1 MLPSPFFSETP
12 YGLGDDTA
20 WLGRDVMQALLRL
33 RQQHNSNFR
42 ATNDTP
48 IHRRHLT
55 SPSGSS
61 MTSATCTG
69 ALPASTTS
77 RLQQPIANSIGNRA
91 AGPMTTHG

>member
-33 RQQHNSNFR
+33 RQQHHSTINSG

-48 IHRRHLT
+48 IHRPHLT
-55 SPSGSS
+55 SPS
-61 MTSATCTG
+61 C
-69 ALPASTTS
+69 STVH
-77 RLQQPIANSIGNRA
+77 P
-91 AGPMTTHG
+91 